1 MKKKPTLK
9 GKQNANRA
17 KQGGGYYNLF
27 EAGKGLGVAHVKT
40 TVRHK
45 GNRIKRRGS

>member
-1 MKKKPTLK
+1 MKKKPLK
-9 GKQNANRA
+9 GKQNANRV
-17 KQGGGYYNLF
+17 KQGCSYYNLF
-27 EAGKGLGVAHVKT
+27 EAGKDLGVAHVKT